1 MKPRNPPAKADDS
14 DPPVS
19 LREALRGQFN
29 KPWSALQP
37 VFAKLPA
44 ELAGLARSEL
54 WPWWDKLSEKE
65 RVDLANEADAKAD
78 PERSRKF
85 ARREEIA
92 DEIFN
97 RYVEIRDLERQLESN
112 DAEPTRDERIYHEV
126 TERLR
131 ARERGAY
138 KAIATQHGLSEK
150 TVRNMVAK
158 RRAQLGQSRPRRKQ

>member
-1 MKPRNPPAKADDS
+1 MGRLSVGDGRQKKANSGDS
-14 DPPVS
+14 PFS
-19 LREALRGQFN
+19 LREALRGHFN
-29 KPWSALQP
+29 KPWSALP
-37 VFAKLPA
+37 R
-44 ELAGLARSEL
+44 ELADLARSAL
-54 WPWWDKLSEKE
+54 WPWWDRLSEKE

-78 PERSRKF
+78 PERARKF

-138 KAIATQHGLSEK
+138 KVIATQHGLSEK
-150 TVRNMVAK
+150 TVRNIVAK
-158 RRAQLGQSRPRRKQ
+158 RRAQLGQGRPRRKQ